1 MPATVEPESQNGK
14 KNHLKELVRQGRN
27 IVCPYELLE
36 RTDSELIKLI
46 EAEHY
51 TLILDEVMDV
61 ISDIDM
67 SPDDIRLLLNS
78 KDDTGNPTISVN
90 RKFCLRSVRYS
101 KLVM

>member
-1 MPATVEPESQNGK
+1 M
-14 KNHLKELVRQGRN
+14 KELVRQGKN
-27 IVCPYELLE
+27 IVCPRELLK

-67 SPDDIRLLLNS
+67 SPEDIRLLL
-78 KDDTGNPTISVN
+78 KMIQVI
-90 RKFCLRSVRYS
+90 L
-101 KLVM
+101 L